1 MKMNKLERKLIRD
14 LWSSKGLFI
23 AVTIII
29 FLAVAFFGAMF
40 MAYQNLNDSYDY
52 SYEKLRFADFT
63 VKVSQDALEA
73 IDELEK
79 IEGVETVTGRMNA
92 EDIALTLPDTQT
104 KKVSARVISLPSSDT
119 ARADVVNDV
128 LVEEGNYFLNNE
140 GLSLLVEKNFADHHE
155 LKPGQMVHLTLE
167 EEDIGFG
174 IAGIVASPEY
184 IFPAES
190 RQNFMPSS
198 EVWGVVFVPEDII
211 TLLKRPVNEFC
222 FLIKDGA
229 DYDSIITEV
238 ETILDQYQVMDIVPR
253 EDQPS
258 YTGLEM
264 DLEQFATLAELFP
277 LLFIIV
283 GAMATYIL
291 LTRIVYNQRPQIG
304 LMRATGYSRRQVMV
318 HYLGFALF
326 IGLVGS
332 IAGIIVGHFLSEG
345 ITHFYASMINLP
357 YTTMEIQWISI
368 GGGIILGLL
377 PCIISGI
384 IPAFTASRILPA
396 EAMRTPTP
404 SAGRKLL
411 IEKMFPFLT
420 RLSSVWKIPLRNIFR
435 NRRRSIYTA
444 IGVTF
449 GVSLILV
456 SAIMIDSMV
465 DLIDFQFNKIQRYDA
480 RVQFSEEQPASLVD
494 EFAGWDGVEKAEPL
508 LEIPVRLE
516 NGEKSYST
524 LLVALPS
531 DTELRGI
538 YSPSRERIAV
548 SNEGIMLTEALS
560 DTLDVDKGDT
570 LTLWGSEQLEVVG
583 FVKDPMGSF
592 GYVSLELAQSMAGMD
607 VISGMLLE
615 VNPEYEDIIRDKA
628 YKAGA
633 ASVELSSETKESVD
647 KMMESGMVMLYIMLL
662 FGATLALAIVF
673 TTVTVNILERRREI
687 ATMRTLGESKGRIVA
702 MITIENLL
710 LGMVA
715 LIPGIVL
722 GYVLAWYFFSLFQG
736 DMFSMDLVVFPRTY
750 VMTIGIVVLIMLI
763 SQVPGIRSINR
774 LNLAQVTKE
783 QAS

>member
-14 LWSSKGLFI
+14 LWASKGLFI

-40 MAYQNLNDSYDY
+40 MAYQNLNDSYDH

-63 VKVSQDALEA
+63 VKVSQDASEA

-92 EDIALTLPDTQT
+92 DFDLTLPGAQT
-104 KKVSARVISLPSSDT
+104 KKVLARVISLPSSDA
-119 ARADVVNDV
+119 ARMDVVNDV
-128 LVEEGNYFLNNE
+128 LVEEGNYFPNNE
-140 GLSLLVEKNFADHHE
+140 SLSLLVEKNFADHHE

-190 RQNFMPSS
+190 RQKFMPSS

-211 TLLKRPVNEFC
+211 TFLKQPVNEFC

-238 ETILDQYQVMDIVPR
+238 ETILNQYQVMDVVPR

-318 HYLGFALF
+318 HYLGFALV

-332 IAGIIVGHFLSEG
+332 MAGIIVGHFLSEG
-345 ITHFYASMINLP
+345 ITHFYAGMINLP

-396 EAMRTPTP
+396 EAMRTPAP

-411 IEKMFPFLT
+411 IEKIFPFLT

-435 NRRRSIYTA
+435 NRRRSLYTA

-449 GVSLILV
+449 GISLILV

-480 RVQFSEEQPASLVD
+480 RVQFSEEQPASLAD
-494 EFAGWDGVEKAEPL
+494 EFAGWDGVERAEPL

-560 DTLDVDKGDT
+560 DTLDVNKGDT

-710 LGMVA
+710 LGMAA

-763 SQVPGIRSINR
+763 SQIPGIRSINR